1 MTDMD
6 ALVRWLATT
15 TEGRTVTMVCGLAI
29 GRWVMSLDEAR
40 RWL

>member
-1 MTDMD
+1 MTDFD
-6 ALVRWLATT
+6 VFIRWLATT
-15 TEGRTVTMVCGLAI
+15 TEGRTVLFVVGLSF